1 MNYSENRIR
10 KIRKEALKNEKI
22 VTDAIK
28 KYGKDIEGYKV
39 ISYSELGKITG
50 LHPGVVRDVCKRLEK
65 RDELEIKESFA
76 LFGTL
81 MLKGFKIKGDE
92 NDN

>member
-39 ISYSELGKITG
+39 ISYSKIAKK
-50 LHPGVVRDVCKRLEK
+50 LNKSPVLVRDACLRMREK
-65 RDELEIKESFA
+65 GELEIKESYA

-81 MLKGFKIKGDE
+81 HMKGFKFKGDE